1 MSFILHV
8 TVAVQHA
15 GRGLLQVGAV
25 ERSRALVPAGPDCQ
39 SRSYS
44 GSPHLRQTAHAHRNS
59 ILYFIDCLVLLH
71 QTASLIASSCFPFP
85 FLLPFLKL
93 RYRLFSFFFFSDKW
107 INWIEF
113 FFNVFFCVCFVLI
126 CTEPFDG
133 SWGTVPTRQKSGA
146 QWFERLPTLRSV
158 ASSFA
163 YHVWIQLI
171 NGRVQSIQLLL
182 NISNIS
188 IKFLTNQLIR
198 TIELLVNICHIRGRV
213 HLHNMQMS
221 GSGGGHVGLWRL
233 PLPSIHSWKRRGS
246 INYSIPSIKNQS

>member
-93 RYRLFSFFFFSDKW
+93 RYRLFSFFFFSDRW

-113 FFNVFFCVCFVLI
+113 FFNVFFFVFRFDLHRTVWRKLRNCSCAPKVWHPVIRTSTNITVSGLFI
-126 CTEPFDG
+126 CIPCLN
-133 SWGTVPTRQKSGA
+133 SINQRSG
-146 QWFERLPTLRSV
+146 P
-158 ASSFA
+158 
-163 YHVWIQLI
+163 I
-171 NGRVQSIQLLL
+171 NSAPPKYIKYFYK
-182 NISNIS
+182 ISNES
-188 IKFLTNQLIR
+188 TN
-198 TIELLVNICHIRGRV
+198 TDYWAVGE
-213 HLHNMQMS
+213 HLSH
-221 GSGGGHVGLWRL
+221 
-233 PLPSIHSWKRRGS
+233 
-246 INYSIPSIKNQS
+246 